1 MYVCLHGCA
10 QQLNL
15 GPLEVS
21 VAQEYTSQFSIT
33 QLSISQSRMYEIK
46 YKTIKYKTIKNKCLG
61 ISMNYEQC
69 GML

>member
-1 MYVCLHGCA
+1 MYVSMVVSSNLIWGHWKYVCLHGCA

-46 YKTIKYKTIKNKCLG
+46 YNAIKYKC
-61 ISMNYEQC
+61 
-69 GML
+69 